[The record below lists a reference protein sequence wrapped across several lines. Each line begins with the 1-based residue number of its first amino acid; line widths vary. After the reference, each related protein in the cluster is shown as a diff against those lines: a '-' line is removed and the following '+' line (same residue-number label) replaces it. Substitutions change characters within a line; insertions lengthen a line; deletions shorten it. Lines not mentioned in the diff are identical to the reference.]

1 MNVQK
6 LTDITRGMHHAVSTT
21 SAMLAQQYIL
31 MVDQFFDRETDET
44 GETYFK
50 AKMAT
55 VDIDDKHQMQLPLV
69 SLVAPKG
76 IALDKMRI
84 EMSVQMTEAEAKKAT
99 THMDNSEA
107 ERTSFKVSLSPKSHG
122 ESRRRSDVVDI
133 VMEFQATEPPEG
145 IMRIIDQYTH
155 MIQAA
160 PKMPPETKK

>member
-31 MVDQFFDRETDET
+31 MVNQFFDRDTDEK
-44 GETYFK
+44 GETIFK

-55 VDIDDKHQMQLPLV
+55 VEIDDKHQMKLPLV

-76 IALDKMRI
+76 IALEKMRI
-84 EMSVQMTEAEAKKAT
+84 EMSVKMSEVEAKKAT
-99 THMDNSEA
+99 HLDNSEA

-122 ESRRRSDVVDI
+122 DGRRRSDIVDI
-133 VMEFQATEPPEG
+133 VMEFQATDPPEG
-145 IMRIIDQYTH
+145 IMRIIDEYSN
-155 MIQAA
+155 MIQAV
-160 PKMPPETKK
+160 PKAAAEQKK